1 MNGMLSPASPIQLER
16 LQGQQIPWFRAIGT
30 HSQTKQPRQPVTL
43 TQVSAPQEVDLNLR
57 PPQRAD
63 CEVEGS
69 KKFGKDVWLDTY
81 QEVLKT
87 ADALACTSCHL
98 ANKVYKVLK
107 WVGYVVSKALYH
119 SVMRLVIDIT
129 LSSTILSILESTKTQ
144 RNKEKM
150 SPEEDKHVLYQQQIK
165 TKEQT

>member
-1 MNGMLSPASPIQLER
+1 MYGMLSPASPIQLGR
-16 LQGQQIPWFRAIGT
+16 LGGQQIPWFRVIGI
-30 HSQTKQPRQPVTL
+30 HSQTKKARQPVTL

-98 ANKVYKVLK
+98 ANKVYTVLK
-107 WVGYVVSKALYH
+107 WVGYVASKALYH
-119 SVMRLVIDIT
+119 SVMHLIDIT
-129 LSSTILSILESTKTQ
+129 LSSTILSIFESTKTQ
-144 RNKEKM
+144 RNKQKM
-150 SPEEDKHVLYQQQIK
+150 FPKEDKYVLHQQQI
-165 TKEQT
+165 